1 MNACPTTGRTAL
13 CSLRRIRPGALPAV
27 TRRGWRIFKPPPV
40 CTNTLITNSF
50 SSLPSV
56 RRPRPARVT
65 RSGKIP
71 CAAMCAGAAH
81 YADLFGWRELYGLL
95 LVQPPHNTERM
106 RELKQPSVAKKEL
119 KVLIHSDHSDR
130 GRFLKVVDRKSS
142 CVYNKMENV
151 PPVASE
157 S

>member
-1 MNACPTTGRTAL
+1 
-13 CSLRRIRPGALPAV
+13 
-27 TRRGWRIFKPPPV
+27 
-40 CTNTLITNSF
+40 
-50 SSLPSV
+50 
-56 RRPRPARVT
+56 
-65 RSGKIP
+65 
-71 CAAMCAGAAH
+71 MCAGAAY
-81 YADLFGWRELYGLL
+81 YADLFGWRELSGLL

-142 CVYNKMENV
+142 CVYNKIENV